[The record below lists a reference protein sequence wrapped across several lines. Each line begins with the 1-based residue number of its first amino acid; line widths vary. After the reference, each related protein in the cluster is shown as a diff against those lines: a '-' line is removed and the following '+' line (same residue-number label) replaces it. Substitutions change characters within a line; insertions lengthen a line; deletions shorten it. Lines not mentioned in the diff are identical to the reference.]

1 MRVTTKIKTQ
11 PRHRAITKQYE
22 QQAREAVS
30 SGCEKIK
37 EIAVNEISR
46 GAKSGRFYPRG
57 GEQHQA
63 SAAGEYPA
71 TDSGFLANNIFVK
84 VAPNGLSGEVESKM
98 NYSAAL
104 EFGTSK
110 MAARPF
116 MQPSAERAR
125 AFIRKKFR
133 DLKAK

>member
-11 PRHRAITKQYE
+11 PRHRAITQQYE

-37 EIAVNEISR
+37 EIAVTEIRR
-46 GAKSGRFYPRG
+46 GVKSGRFYTRG
-57 GEQHQA
+57 GKQVQA

-133 DLKAK
+133 ELKAR